1 MRNHHCG
8 APLHN
13 FFERLLNVPF
23 ALGVQRAGGLVK
35 QQQFR
40 ISENGAGQR
49 DPLALTPRQ
58 PNPLCAQMTLVAVG
72 KGIDKLMGM
81 SHLRCGFDCLLAR
94 VAGTIGNVVKNVS
107 GKQRRLLG
115 NQSDL
120 LAPAVE
126 WYVAQVDAAKANRSG
141 DRIIKPEHQFKDR
154 RFSRARRPHQ
164 RQRLAV
170 LYVQREGTESRV
182 CGSTGISKMHSL
194 ERYGLLT
201 CRHSGARIGNLAGLP
216 EELYQAFGC
225 ACGALEVT
233 PHFRKCGKS
242 RADHDCV
249 KDEGTELTARH
260 AALDHIHT
268 SRPHH
273 ADHAAHQ
280 QKNGKAC
287 Q

>member
-58 PNPLCAQMTLVAVG
+58 PNSLCPQMTLVAVG

-126 WYVAQVDAAKANRSG
+126 WYVAQVDAAKAEAEAGWSELVDILQTQAQESQQESLAAKRKAADSTQALTISVRPLRNLLSLLVSSRS
-141 DRIIKPEHQFKDR
+141 
-154 RFSRARRPHQ
+154 
-164 RQRLAV
+164 
-170 LYVQREGTESRV
+170 Y
-182 CGSTGISKMHSL
+182 
-194 ERYGLLT
+194 LT
-201 CRHSGARIGNLAGLP
+201 
-216 EELYQAFGC
+216 
-225 ACGALEVT
+225 
-233 PHFRKCGKS
+233 
-242 RADHDCV
+242 DC
-249 KDEGTELTARH
+249 L
-260 AALDHIHT
+260 
-268 SRPHH
+268 
-273 ADHAAHQ
+273 
-280 QKNGKAC
+280 
-287 Q
+287 